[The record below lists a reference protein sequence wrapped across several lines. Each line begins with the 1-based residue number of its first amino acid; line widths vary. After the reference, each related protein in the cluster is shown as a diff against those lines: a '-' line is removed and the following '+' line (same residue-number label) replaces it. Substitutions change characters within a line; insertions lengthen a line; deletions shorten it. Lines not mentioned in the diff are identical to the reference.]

1 MRTLTAMFDTRADA
15 EAARRE
21 LAGAGI
27 SEDRVWLHDQASLDP
42 DGVTSDTHRGNSEGT
57 GLWGSLKRFFGA
69 DEYGYAEGLRRGGT
83 LLTVQV
89 PEEQADRIITILDR
103 DGTVD
108 LDAREQEWR
117 REGWSGGALT
127 TGGDHADRDLSAAR
141 REPPAATDRSDEMAH
156 GSDRDAVI
164 PVVEEELRIGKREVS
179 RGGVRVRSYV
189 VSEPVTEQV
198 RLRDQ
203 HVEVERRPVTGAS
216 TVRPEEVDRLM
227 QDRTIELAE
236 TREEAVVDKQ
246 AVVREEV
253 VVHRSADER
262 VETVSDTVRHTE
274 VDIEDIGGRDHRR

>member
-27 SEDRVWLHDQASLDP
+27 SEDQVWLHDQSSLDRNRLG
-42 DGVTSDTHRGNSEGT
+42 DGNDRETGESG
-57 GLWGSLKRFFGA
+57 GLWGSIKRFFGA
-69 DEYGYAEGLRRGGT
+69 DEHGYEEGLRRGGT

-89 PEEQADRIITILDR
+89 AEDQADRIITILDR
-103 DGTVD
+103 DGSVD
-108 LDAREQEWR
+108 LDAREEEWR

-127 TGGDHADRDLSAAR
+127 TGADHADRDLAATR
-141 REPPAATDRSDEMAH
+141 REPLADSGRAAAVDTSR
-156 GSDRDAVI
+156 DRDAVI
-164 PVVEEELRIGKREVS
+164 PLVEEEVRIGKREVA

-198 RLRDQ
+198 RLRDE

-262 VETVSDTVRHTE
+262 VETVSDTVRRTE
-274 VDIEDIGGRDHRR
+274 VDIEDLDDRRR